1 MPKVTEEHR
10 EQMRA
15 RITTRVIQLA
25 DHVIATCDTV
35 RGAAQKFG
43 VSKSTVHKDITEKL
57 KHINPA
63 LHEEVGK
70 LLATNKSERNL
81 RGGEATRQKFLK
93 MKSGETSGIPKPQD
107 DRAC

>member
-1 MPKVTEEHR
+1 MLSEEFSR
-10 EQMRA
+10 DRSE
-15 RITTRVIQLA
+15 
-25 DHVIATCDTV
+25 VIASYMVEHQVTV
-35 RGAAQKFG
+35 RRAAQIFHI
-43 VSKSTVHKDITEKL
+43 SKSTVHKDITEKL

-70 LLATNKSERNL
+70 LLATNKSERHL

-93 MKSGETSGIPKPQD
+93 MKNGETSGIPKPQD